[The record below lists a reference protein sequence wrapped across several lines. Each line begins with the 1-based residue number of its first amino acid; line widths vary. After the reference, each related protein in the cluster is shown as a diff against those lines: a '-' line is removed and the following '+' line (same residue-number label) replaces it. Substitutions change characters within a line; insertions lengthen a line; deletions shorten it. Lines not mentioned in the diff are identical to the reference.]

1 MTVRQSLRFGNEKVR
16 LKIKFV
22 LLQSTVNALQMR
34 GLNKNKRSQDL
45 PDNPNLPIKSLPIEE
60 SFFDDFHKT
69 LA

>member
-45 PDNPNLPIKSLPIEE
+45 PDDPNLPIKLKE